1 MSTIQTK
8 TETAQHSGH
17 QKELSKQIIRQAGQ
31 SYVFSWAW
39 FIGGIV
45 VLSLLCLSTYG
56 MRTLNVINMSK
67 QVIEIS
73 NDLEEKGNIK
83 DAIDV
88 LASFL
93 ESHPDNPDVW
103 TRQCNL
109 WDNLYKTN
117 SMTSRDM
124 LSKAI
129 DRQKRAIPYLADESL
144 KEVRERI
151 LDMEL
156 EVSKTDQTNASWPN
170 TLVNAKEIL
179 KVWKNHPLAMKVV
192 AMGSY
197 RLWSASNRRPAM
209 EDLPLDNTLQL
220 AWELNLGDIDL
231 AVDYAGFLRGVKSDW
246 QVVVSPAMLAREPS
260 ERNAK
265 ADETIDTMVRVH
277 ADDASAYLARY
288 EYQVTNN
295 QLNPTRTDLE
305 PDLAK
310 ALELT
315 PRSARALQF
324 AGRQMFISSQ
334 QARLQGNLQVA
345 DENRDKS
352 FEYFSK
358 VIEYFPKNPDG
369 YLLLGKWYL
378 ASNQHDKALE
388 IWLTGHDKIG
398 YVFPELT
405 GEIAYLSIERKQ
417 FDQAKKMINELDQ
430 FVIQF
435 GGRMKASASANYT
448 RMYGLLRGKMYVA
461 QRDEAL
467 AKQVEANK
475 AIESARARG
484 VSVDP
489 AMEKSLEESVELAER
504 LRNLASSELSF
515 HLRGLAEIDYD
526 LSGGS
531 VLSRLEGEA
540 FINCGRLE
548 ADVQAWDA
556 AAVFYE
562 KGRVFPTVASLATIQ
577 AANAYERCNRPDVA
591 LAILQ
596 NGAKRFQSNST
607 LRFFYLNA
615 LFSQEL
621 AKPEPGSRN
630 YTLLESELNEVATLQ
645 DKLAQPWKID
655 TMRVQLHY
663 VRGGGTRQVQQ
674 ECLSQLK
681 ELERNTAYME
691 DPLFLAEVA
700 SQYSSMGSLSD
711 FNRVVEQVRKL
722 PQGQSVHYVLRIED
736 ARRRGDTAT
745 AIFLAEEALTT
756 VAEAEKP
763 RFARIKELLDDPDSA
778 GVLDP
783 DEEYGRLKNL
793 YDGKRI
799 HDPKTFFELGNL
811 AFSRGEVEVA
821 QNIEGRLKQIEGEK
835 NGTYWRYLA
844 VKRLIKQAD
853 GDSNSE
859 LMNNARAIQREI
871 VAIRPNWDMSYVLK
885 AEIDRETGNIND
897 AIIAYQEAIDRGN
910 RQPMVYRDLTSLLYQ
925 VGRAEDGERI
935 RRLAGSVFGNAF
947 FESDN
952 MFPPPY
958 QGYYE
963 QIFKAI
969 QEGNIGSADELAN
982 ACIKKAF
989 DNKESTD
996 RIMDLNAKIGK
1007 LFMDS
1012 SNAASA
1018 ERFLA
1023 SVAEQG
1029 GRFVVPLAVCFVRME
1044 KVDEAFEL
1052 FVRELEKPTVDVAIL
1067 RPILLLM
1074 LQVKPSEDVMRKIDG
1089 QLERLEPVF
1098 TENID
1103 SLVQLADYWISREMI
1118 NHAIP
1123 IYRKGLEMEPN
1134 NLRILNNLAMLLAE
1148 SSRGGSETLARGT
1161 FNANEA
1167 KRIPLNVSQPRK
1179 TYILRFP
1186 KTDGEQATP
1195 KPEDFRFLTN
1205 PQ

>member
-1 MSTIQTK
+1 MSTTQTK
-8 TETAQHSGH
+8 TETAQHPGP
-17 QKELSKQIIRQAGQ
+17 QKELSKQIIKQAGQ

-39 FIGGIV
+39 FIGGGV
-45 VLSLLCLSTYG
+45 VLFLLCLSTYG

-67 QVIEIS
+67 QIIEIS
-73 NDLEEKGNIK
+73 NDLEEKGSIR

-103 TRQCNL
+103 TRQCDL
-109 WDNLYKTN
+109 WNNLYKAN

-151 LDMEL
+151 LEMEL
-156 EVSKTDQTNASWPN
+156 DVSKTDQTNTSWPN
-170 TLVNAKEIL
+170 TLINAKEIL
-179 KVWKNHPLAMKVV
+179 KAWKNHPLAMKVV

-197 RLWSASNRRPAM
+197 RLWAIASRRPAL
-209 EDLPLDNTLQL
+209 EDLPLDDTLQL

-231 AVDYAGFLRGVKSDW
+231 AVDYAGFLRGVKPEW

-265 ADETIDTMVRVH
+265 ADETIDTMVRVQ

-288 EYQVTNN
+288 EYQLANN
-295 QLNPTRTDLE
+295 QLSSSRTDLE

-310 ALELT
+310 ALELA

-334 QARLQGNLQVA
+334 YARSQGNIQQA

-352 FEYFSK
+352 FEYFTK
-358 VIEYFPKNPDG
+358 VVEYFPKNPDG
-369 YLLLGKWYL
+369 YLLLGKWYV
-378 ASNQHDKALE
+378 ASNQYDKALE
-388 IWLTGHDKIG
+388 TWLTGHNEIG
-398 YVFPELT
+398 YIYPDLT
-405 GEIAYLSIERKQ
+405 GEIAYLSIEQKL
-417 FDQAKKMINELDQ
+417 FDQAKRMISELEQFAIQYGSKM
-430 FVIQF
+430 
-435 GGRMKASASANYT
+435 RSSASVNLT

-467 AKQVEANK
+467 AKRTEASK

-489 AMEKSLEESVELAER
+489 AMERLLEESGELAER
-504 LRNLASSELSF
+504 LRNLASSELRF
-515 HLRGLAEIDYD
+515 HLTGLSEIDYD

-540 FINCGRLE
+540 FINSGRLE

-556 AAVFYE
+556 AAAFYE
-562 KGRVFPTVASLATIQ
+562 KGRAFPTVAPLATVQ

-596 NGAKRFQSNST
+596 NGAKRFSSNSA

-615 LFSQEL
+615 LFAQEL

-630 YTLLESELNEVATLQ
+630 YTLLESELNDIASLQ
-645 DKLAQPWKID
+645 ESLAQPWKID

-663 VRGGGTRQVQQ
+663 VRGGGTRQIQQ
-674 ECLSQLK
+674 ECLSRLK
-681 ELERNTAYME
+681 ELEGNAAYAE

-700 SQYSSMGSLSD
+700 SQYSSMGSLGD

-722 PQGQSVHYVLRIED
+722 PQSQSVYYILRIED
-736 ARRRGDTAT
+736 ARRRSDTTTAT
-745 AIFLAEEALTT
+745 FLAEEALSN
-756 VAEAEKP
+756 VAEADKP
-763 RFARIKELLDDPDSA
+763 RFARIKELIENPDSA
-778 GVLDP
+778 DALDP

-821 QNIEGRLKQIEGEK
+821 RNIEDRLKQIEGDK

-844 VKRLIKQAD
+844 VKRLVKQAD

-885 AEIDRETGNIND
+885 AEIDKETGNVND

-935 RRLAGSVFGNAF
+935 RRLAGSIFGAEF
-947 FESDN
+947 YESDN

-989 DNKESTD
+989 DNKEPTD

-1029 GRFVVPLAVCFVRME
+1029 GRFVVPLAACFVRME

-1052 FVRELEKPTVDVAIL
+1052 FVTELEKPTVDVAIL
-1067 RPILLLM
+1067 KPILLLM
-1074 LQVKPSEDVMRKIDG
+1074 AQIMPSEGVMRKIDR

-1098 TENID
+1098 AEKID
-1103 SLVQLADYWISREMI
+1103 SLVLLADYWISREMPS
-1118 NHAIP
+1118 HAIP

-1134 NLRILNNLAMLLAE
+1134 NLLVLNNLAMLIAE
-1148 SSRGGSETLARGT
+1148 SGRGGSETLARGT

-1167 KRIPLNVSQPRK
+1167 KRIPLNVSQPRR

-1186 KTDGEQATP
+1186 KTDVTQATP
-1195 KPEDFRFLTN
+1195 KPENFRFLAN
-1205 PQ
+1205 P